1 MEGGNHLSSY
11 TLKNIAEPLLKF
23 GEILGMEREFWVRRE
38 TLEQIAYNDSEF
50 SRDKIESLTLDKI
63 IPLLE
68 IYGDALKCSFRFA
81 ANELEINSF
90 LNEETLNQFRRKV
103 QASPTLEFTFNLNK
117 RKFVENLQQNQRL
130 QNFQTEDYSCKT
142 FLYLFHE
149 ALESFLKRTLVQ
161 LEVELWEKEKARK
174 VIFLVPS
181 YEILLAGPYL
191 SILGG
196 EQSNKWQEI
205 LDQEMPNIEHIQ
217 NMYNKCREHLNWQG
231 IELQYL
237 TPLHFHTKSKV
248 VVGNAIPK
256 LVWNHLAKLI
266 VLYTADRTIIRTNER
281 WVATYA
287 GAKRSID
294 LELVD
299 LAELSKDEMSQG
311 VEILFRIVNWAYDFH
326 SVYDRLPL
334 MQISIIEALQI
345 AEKLEAY
352 KLLIRKAKYI
362 ESEVQWQWKIFAEG
376 KIQDYVEQIR
386 TFEEYITKLVQ
397 AFADQVS
404 SIINRLTETM
414 FGAVAVFLASAAL
427 FRNNANLKIFELGM
441 CTYAVYILIFP
452 LTYNMSYQWLR
463 YQALCRNFNF
473 RYNQFK
479 EHLYSEK
486 VEKILGLQVEDSKK
500 NFVVWFGLTIAIYI
514 LVVVLAFWAAVNAPG
529 FIVNLATPVTP
540 ASPTPTLVSPPS
552 LQSPAPIIPKLKT
565 PAPKIVVPQQGTQRK
580 TP

>member
-1 MEGGNHLSSY
+1 MEGGYHLSSY
-11 TLKNIAEPLLKF
+11 TLRNIAESLLEF
-23 GEILGMEREFWVRRE
+23 GEILGMKREFWVRRE

-50 SRDKIESLTLDKI
+50 SRNNIESLTLDKI

-68 IYGDALKCSFRFA
+68 VYGDALRCSFRFA
-81 ANELEINSF
+81 TNEIEINSS
-90 LNEETLNQFRRKV
+90 LNEETLNQFRRKI

-117 RKFVENLQQNQRL
+117 RRLIENLQQNQRL
-130 QNFQTEDYSCKT
+130 QNPQVKDYSYKI

-161 LEVELWEKEKARK
+161 LEVELWEKEKERK
-174 VIFLVPS
+174 VILLVPS
-181 YEILLAGPYL
+181 YEILLDGPYL
-191 SILGG
+191 LIVGG
-196 EQSNKWQEI
+196 EQSKNWYDVLGQEI
-205 LDQEMPNIEHIQ
+205 PNIEHIQ

-237 TPLHFHTKSKV
+237 TPLHFYTKGKV
-248 VVGNAIPK
+248 IAGDAITK

-281 WVATYA
+281 WIATYA
-287 GAKRSID
+287 GAKRSVD

-299 LAELSKDEMSQG
+299 LAELSKDELGQG
-311 VEILFRIVNWAYDFH
+311 VETLFRIVNWAYDFH

-334 MQISIIEALQI
+334 MQISIIESLQI
-345 AEKLEAY
+345 VEKLEAY

-386 TFEEYITKLVQ
+386 TLEEYITKLVQ

-427 FRNNANLKIFELGM
+427 FRTNANLRIFELGM
-441 CTYAVYILIFP
+441 YTYAVYILIFP
-452 LTYNMSYQWLR
+452 LTYNMWYQWLR

-486 VEKILGLQVEDSKK
+486 VEKILGLQVEDSKN
-500 NFVVWFGLTIAIYI
+500 NFVIWFWLTIAIYI

-529 FIVNLATPVTP
+529 FIINLTLPVTP
-540 ASPTPTLVSPPS
+540 ASPTPTLVSPSP
-552 LQSPAPIIPKLKT
+552 QSIVPRIPKPTT
-565 PAPKIVVPQQGTQRK
+565 PTPKIP
-580 TP
+580 

>member
-1 MEGGNHLSSY
+1 MEGGNLLNSY

-23 GEILGMEREFWVRRE
+23 GETLGMKREFWIQRE
-38 TLEQIAYNDSEF
+38 TLEQIYYNDSEF
-50 SRDKIESLTLDKI
+50 SRDKIESLTLNII
-63 IPLLE
+63 IPLIK

-90 LNEETLNQFRRKV
+90 LNEEAFNRFCGKV
-103 QASPTLEFTFNLNK
+103 QFSPTLEFRFNLNK
-117 RKFVENLQQNQRL
+117 RKLIENLQRDRHL
-130 QNFQTEDYSCKT
+130 QVFQAENDYCKI

-149 ALESFLKRTLVQ
+149 ALENFLRRSLMQ
-161 LEVELWEKEKARK
+161 LEIELWKNEKARK
-174 VIFLVPS
+174 VIILVPS
-181 YEILLAGPYL
+181 CDILLNGPYL

-196 EQSNKWQEI
+196 EHGKNWHDG
-205 LDQEMPNIEHIQ
+205 LNQEMPNIEHIQ

-237 TPLHFHTKSKV
+237 TPLHFYIKGEV
-248 VVGNAIPK
+248 FDGNVISR

-266 VLYTADRTIIRTNER
+266 VLYTADRTIVRPNER
-281 WVATYA
+281 WIATYA
-287 GAKRSID
+287 GAKRSVD

-299 LAELSKDEMSQG
+299 LAELSEDEISQG
-311 VEILFRIVNWAYDFH
+311 VETLSRIVNWAYDFH

-376 KIQDYVEQIR
+376 KIQDYVEQVR
-386 TFEEYITKLVQ
+386 TLEEYITKLVQ

-404 SIINRLTETM
+404 SIISRLTETM
-414 FGAVAVFLASAAL
+414 FGAVAVFLASSAL
-427 FRNNANLKIFELGM
+427 FRTNSNLKIFELGM
-441 CTYAVYILIFP
+441 YTYAAYILIFP
-452 LTYNMSYQWLR
+452 LTYNMAYQWLR
-463 YQALCRNFNF
+463 YQSLCKNFNF

-479 EHLYSEK
+479 EHLHSEK

-500 NFVVWFGLTIAIYI
+500 NFVIWFWLTIAIYI
-514 LVVVLAFWAAVNAPG
+514 LVVILAFWAATNVPG
-529 FIVNLATPVTP
+529 FIVNLTTPVTP
-540 ASPTPTLVSPPS
+540 TSPTPTLISPSPQHSVPKIQKLDPS
-552 LQSPAPIIPKLKT
+552 KAKT
-565 PAPKIVVPQQGTQRK
+565 P
-580 TP
+580 